1 MWAGL
6 CVHQGEVGG
15 IVHGVAG
22 VAGNEK
28 GLVGEK
34 SVTHMHSDTD
44 RLHAELKITAALT
57 IPLSVFNPT
66 NGK

>member
-1 MWAGL
+1 
-6 CVHQGEVGG
+6 
-15 IVHGVAG
+15 VHGVAG